1 MGEEDSLIAGTKPR
15 AIDEDTS
22 IDESRRMWRDIHRAG
37 RTIRRDATSLQQ
49 GKLLWSHIRSRA
61 SGRVPTTLRPS
72 ELHRLTAPWNAVSA
86 ISSTTGPRPPAMTSS
101 PYATSQASRSSA
113 LITDSNNLPKRALPP
128 SRDTPSSSSWGR
140 DIPPAMTVRRTS
152 VRAAMMGSASLR
164 RLLPEHPL
172 SLPGRKEP
180 GRRCGPYPSRKD
192 GTRRAT
198 FADSLPSK
206 TRDYHQGA
214 LNTSTNKFLCGMN
227 RFVIAVMTHIRNN
240 PQPAHGVPNE
250 RS

>member
-1 MGEEDSLIAGTKPR
+1 M
-15 AIDEDTS
+15 
-22 IDESRRMWRDIHRAG
+22 
-37 RTIRRDATSLQQ
+37 
-49 GKLLWSHIRSRA
+49 
-61 SGRVPTTLRPS
+61 PTTLRPS

-113 LITDSNNLPKRALPP
+113 LITDSNNLPKSPP
-128 SRDTPSSSSWGR
+128 AQPGYTKQFILGAGH
-140 DIPPAMTVRRTS
+140 PPAMTVRRTS

-180 GRRCGPYPSRKD
+180 GRRCGPYPSRKA

-214 LNTSTNKFLCGMN
+214 LNTSTNKSSCGMN

-240 PQPAHGVPNE
+240 QQPAHGVPSE